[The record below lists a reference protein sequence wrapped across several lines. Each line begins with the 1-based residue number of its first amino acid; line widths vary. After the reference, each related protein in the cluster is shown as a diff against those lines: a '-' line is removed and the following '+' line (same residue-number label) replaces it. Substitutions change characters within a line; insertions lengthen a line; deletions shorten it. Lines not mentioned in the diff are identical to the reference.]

1 MKSQSSTLMFTVA
14 VACGLGVAAIAQE
27 AQPDPSLTGS
37 GNPTQTAS
45 NSPTSGVSKT
55 SPSSQ
60 YSSGQTGQPGSTAAP
75 SQQQIQDGLV
85 KHGGAIMFIKNG
97 QATKVEREMKLSEG
111 ITVQANGDV
120 ELKDGTKM
128 TIQEGQM
135 VTLDSKV
142 TTIPAGA
149 MSRLNN
155 PGGTT
160 NGLSTGTPGSS
171 ATGAGGNVSGTPGSV
186 STSSPAPGASS
197 GNPQSGSDAQGGT
210 PVTPQSDQ

>member
-1 MKSQSSTLMFTVA
+1 MNNEPYTLALTVA

-37 GNPTQTAS
+37 GNPTETSS
-45 NSPTSGVSKT
+45 NSPRSGVSGT

-60 YSSGQTGQPGSTAAP
+60 YSSGQIRPPGSSPAA
-75 SQQQIQDGLV
+75 SQRQIEDGLV

-142 TTIPAGA
+142 TTVPAGA

-155 PGGTT
+155 PGGST

-171 ATGAGGNVSGTPGSV
+171 ATGAGGNVSGSSGSG
-186 STSSPAPGASS
+186 STAVPAPDASTGSAKTGNGAERSAPVA
-197 GNPQSGSDAQGGT
+197 PQT
-210 PVTPQSDQ
+210 DQ